1 MDSLVIRSMAK
12 NDVLMFAIT
21 SNADRMPFANR
32 MDVDLSAPV
41 RAILMEIHMIFRKAV
56 ILPFVVKTAIANKT
70 RLAFFCLKDSKT
82 VKVFAKIFNAVL
94 IQFVAEVVTRLTVNV
109 DPISWATLTIT
120 SLVVSHYK

>member
-1 MDSLVIRSMAK
+1 MAK

-32 MDVDLSAPV
+32 MDADLSAPV
-41 RAILMEIHMIFRKAV
+41 RAILMEIHMIFREVV

-70 RLAFFCLKDSKT
+70 RRALFCLKDSKT

-94 IQFVAEVVTRLTVNV
+94 TQFVAEVVTRLIVNV